1 MSLCKVRAR
10 HAKDM
15 PLAVF
20 INAEGE
26 VKYLTSQ
33 KVTEIIRK
41 AVKSVYPDI
50 SREELMKH
58 STHSIR
64 VWACVSLDEANK
76 PPGFIKKKLRWMG
89 KSYRVYLRDTNT
101 INEQHN
107 LALEESSQAV
117 MDLIDSNIDNQMQTL
132 SEEDREESGEYNDG
146 D

>member
-1 MSLCKVRAR
+1 MNIAQMSLRKVRAR
-10 HAKDM
+10 HLKDM

-20 INAEGE
+20 INAEGK
-26 VKYLTSQ
+26 VKYLTSA

-50 SREELMKH
+50 LKEELMKY

-76 PPGFIKKKLRWMG
+76 RPDFIKKRLRWMG
-89 KSYRVYLRDTNT
+89 KSYRVYLRDTDK

-107 LALEESSQAV
+107 LALEESS
-117 MDLIDSNIDNQMQTL
+117 
-132 SEEDREESGEYNDG
+132 
-146 D
+146 

>member
-1 MSLCKVRAR
+1 MINELGCLHSKVIQKSAR
-10 HAKDM
+10 HSKDM
-15 PLAVF
+15 PLAMF

-26 VKYLTSQ
+26 AKYLTSQ

-41 AVKSVYPDI
+41 AAKSVYPDI
-50 SREELMKH
+50 SKGELMKY

-76 PPGFIKKKLRWMG
+76 PPDFIKKRL
-89 KSYRVYLRDTNT
+89 TNT

-117 MDLIDSNIDNQMQTL
+117 MDLIDLDVDNQMQTL
-132 SEEDREESGEYNDG
+132 SEEDREETGEYDDG
-146 D
+146 Y